1 MPGRNIKRNRGKM
14 VKMKRGG
21 SKMKSKKMNRGKKK
35 RR

>member
-14 VKMKRGG
+14 VKLKRGG
-21 SKMKSKKMNRGKKK
+21 AKMKKNRGKKK

>member
-1 MPGRNIKRNRGKM
+1 MIKQNRGKM

-21 SKMKSKKMNRGKKK
+21 KSAVKKKMNRGKKK